1 MKANIFAAGVVL
13 TLALSH
19 SPLAAEPAY
28 DMGILRAM
36 VNDLDHHDP
45 YMRLNGAV
53 AACLAGE
60 GDQYLTTSW
69 FEDHGWKPRV
79 DVDMGIVEMRKPGA
93 DNMFAWVAEDGGSYR
108 VWSEEIGT
116 AAVKILL
123 KDLMLAARIRAEKS
137 TGENGCSGLTLV
149 AGNVGYAVE
158 ITSSG
163 NDPVCDA
170 ADNSAVHVI
179 RAEG

>member
-13 TLALSH
+13 ALALFQ

-28 DMGILRAM
+28 DMGVLRAM

-79 DVDMGIVEMRKPGA
+79 DADMGIVEMTKPGA
-93 DNMFAWVAEDGGSYR
+93 DKMFAWVAEDGSSCR

-123 KDLMLAARIRAEKS
+123 KDLMLAARIRAEKT
-137 TGENGCSGLTLV
+137 TGESGCSGLTLV

-158 ITSSG
+158 VTSSG

-170 ADNSAVHVI
+170 EDNSAVHFI